1 MKIKIKFN
9 KKAID
14 ELAEWEKK
22 IIHPKLLL
30 RISVLQMVACGIPN
44 GTIQEI
50 KKISHD
56 SLRRFRKAYRE

>member
-1 MKIKIKFN
+1 MKIKMEFDDSKIE
-9 KKAID
+9 

-22 IIHPKLLL
+22 TIHPKLLL
-30 RISVLQMVACGIPN
+30 RINVMQMVACGISN
-44 GTIQEI
+44 LTIQKI